1 MWAVYTQL
9 LLDMSRVLRLQ
20 PFDKSTRMNQSIT
33 ARAMKVRVDSEAK
46 VGSVLD
52 FIRIKNG
59 IASNH
64 SAALLAIIQEKHPNL
79 KIWKAR
85 LNNQGRST
93 PIASLDTLSKIIE
106 LCPKTKCSGKNRLS
120 AKQLR
125 VLLTRKAEHKK
136 PFKTAA
142 AAAPTR
148 PTAKQQQT
156 FGQLNSI
163 VRFQKIVKIS

>member
-1 MWAVYTQL
+1 
-9 LLDMSRVLRLQ
+9 
-20 PFDKSTRMNQSIT
+20 MNQSIT
-33 ARAMKVRVDSEAK
+33 ARAMKVRVDAEAK

-64 SAALLAIIQEKHPNL
+64 SAALLAIIQEKHPEL
-79 KIWKAR
+79 RIWKAR

-93 PIASLDTLSKIIE
+93 PIASLDTLSKIID
-106 LCPKTKCSGKNRLS
+106 LCPQTKCSGNNQLS

-125 VLLTRKAEHKK
+125 VLLTLKAEHKK
-136 PFKTAA
+136 PFKTTSTAA
-142 AAAPTR
+142 TKLTMKR
-148 PTAKQQQT
+148 QQT
-156 FGQLNSI
+156 FGQLDSI